1 MEVFGSMQ
9 EMITYF
15 GSIPPMYI
23 YLVVLGLMAIES
35 SFIPF
40 PSEIIIPPAAMLAA
54 TPQGANVSLVM
65 IFIAG
70 TVGCLLGAYVNYY
83 LGKYLGR
90 PVIYKLADTRLAH
103 ACLVDVEKIEKAEN
117 YFNKH
122 GKASTFIGRL
132 IPVIRQFISI
142 PAGMSKMNVGQFSL
156 YTFLGGGLWNIVL
169 ILLGY
174 FVLIQGLDL
183 FDKYFAELSIILL
196 VLGSLFIL
204 YLVYNGIKKGKKKTT

>member
-1 MEVFGSMQ
+1 MEFFGSMQ
-9 EMITYF
+9 DVINF
-15 GSIPPMYI
+15 FSSISPVYI
-23 YLVVLGLMAIES
+23 YLAVLGLMTIES

-40 PSEIIIPPAAMLAA
+40 PSEIVIPPAAMLAA
-54 TPQGANVSLVM
+54 TPQGENISLVM

-70 TVGCLLGAYVNYY
+70 TIGCLLGAYINYF

-90 PVIYKLADTRLAH
+90 PVVYKLSNTRFAH
-103 ACLVDVEKIEKAEN
+103 ACLVDQEKIEKAEN

-132 IPVIRQFISI
+132 VPVIRQFISI
-142 PAGMSKMNVGQFSL
+142 PAGMSGMNLGQFSF
-156 YTFLGGGLWNIVL
+156 YTFLGGGLWNIIL

-183 FDKYFAELSIILL
+183 FDKYFVELSITML
-196 VLGSLFIL
+196 VLGVLFIL
-204 YLVYNGIKKGKKKTT
+204 YLAYSGMKKQKQK